1 MNLEDVL
8 ETVELID
15 CSGRVTHR
23 LTLLID
29 GRVRVRTGEIEAVV
43 DPSTGQVRPVSLRL
57 GRGEYTHHQVVDIA
71 RRLAHRR

>member
-1 MNLEDVL
+1 MNLDDVL

-15 CSGRVTHR
+15 CSGCVSHR

-29 GRVRVRTGEIEAVV
+29 GRVRVRTGEVEAVV
-43 DPSTGQVRPVSLRL
+43 DPSTAQVRPASLRL
-57 GRGEYTHHQVVDIA
+57 GRGEYSHEQVVDIA

>member
-1 MNLEDVL
+1 MNLDDVL

-29 GRVRVRTGEIEAVV
+29 GRVRVRTGEVEAVV
-43 DPSTGQVRPVSLRL
+43 DPSNAQVRPPSLQL
-57 GRGEYTHHQVVDIA
+57 GRGEYTHHQVIDIA